1 MSDVLRIAHLTPY
14 YWPHIG
20 GVESVVQ
27 DLSEGFTRRG
37 HEVHVITANRDQK
50 GRFDAQCPHE
60 EQINGVNVHRFRAYV
75 KLGHYSLCPGIAS
88 FLMHHRFDILHSHCY
103 RQPQG
108 EIAALVGRHRN
119 IPTILHGHG
128 FFPSGPVKRILY
140 GLYDQ
145 FAKRELLNQF
155 DHFIVLTD
163 SEKERFVA
171 LGVDPRK
178 ISVIPNGVDDEC
190 FQKIDPTAFRKKF
203 GLTGKK
209 VILFMGIL
217 KRIKRCDL
225 LIRALPEIARRVPDV
240 LVLLVGPDAGEYA
253 KVKDIAEHLKVSNH
267 FKWIGPLYGKEKHQ
281 AYSAADFL
289 ILPSDEE
296 GFPRVL
302 LEAMAHAKAVI
313 GTDTVGS
320 SAIILDQVTGFVT
333 TRGSV
338 EDIVTAALRLLTN
351 PMLCEKMGR
360 KARDVAIAK
369 YQISQVVERL
379 EALYYRLAAVKG
391 NPKAQQLKA

>member
-1 MSDVLRIAHLTPY
+1 
-14 YWPHIG
+14 
-20 GVESVVQ
+20 
-27 DLSEGFTRRG
+27 
-37 HEVHVITANRDQK
+37 
-50 GRFDAQCPHE
+50 
-60 EQINGVNVHRFRAYV
+60 
-75 KLGHYSLCPGIAS
+75 
-88 FLMHHRFDILHSHCY
+88 
-103 RQPQG
+103 
-108 EIAALVGRHRN
+108 
-119 IPTILHGHG
+119 
-128 FFPSGPVKRILY
+128 VKRILY

-155 DHFIVLTD
+155 DHFIALTD

-391 NPKAQQLKA
+391 NPKARG